1 MEPKVARL
9 YHLAEHG
16 TCYQDI
22 ITPMI
27 NANAVLQSNIVL
39 IQQKQVCQLYYVDI
53 MISYMVRCQRRGFLT
68 VLKAAFL
75 QNYVIVWTICVF

>member
-22 ITPMI
+22 ITVII

-53 MISYMVRCQRRGFLT
+53 MTSRI
-68 VLKAAFL
+68 
-75 QNYVIVWTICVF
+75 W